1 MVAIGFNIIY
11 NSTGII
17 NFAQGEFVMLG
28 GLVMV
33 FLTLSL
39 KIPMLIGFFVAV
51 AIVTL
56 IGLLFERL
64 AIHPLKNPSVLV
76 LIIITIGASIV
87 FKGAAMLIWGKDTYA
102 LPHFSGET
110 PIEIAGA
117 TLQPQTLWILG
128 IICLAVLLLTL
139 FFNLTI
145 IGKAMRACAY
155 NRRAA
160 SLMGINVKQMVLLS
174 FGLSAALGA
183 IAGIIVTP
191 IAFMD
196 YDRGSLLALKGFG
209 VAVLGGLGNNVGAVV
224 AGFIIGILEAMSAGF
239 ISSHYKDAVAL
250 VVLLTLLFVKPT
262 GLFGSTEA
270 GKLKEF

>member
-1 MVAIGFNIIY
+1 MIV
-11 NSTGII
+11 
-17 NFAQGEFVMLG
+17 
-28 GLVMV
+28 
-33 FLTLSL
+33 
-39 KIPMLIGFFVAV
+39 GFFITVA
-51 AIVTL
+51 AVTL
-56 IGLLFERL
+56 LGALLERT
-64 AIHPLKNPSVLV
+64 AVHPLKSPSVLV

-110 PIEIAGA
+110 PIHVGGA
-117 TLQPQTLWILG
+117 TFLPQMLWILG
-128 IICLAVLLLTL
+128 IISVTVLLLTL
-139 FFNLTI
+139 FFNFTI
-145 IGKAMRACAY
+145 VGKAMRACAY

-160 SLMGINVKQMVLLS
+160 SLMGINVKHMVLLS

-191 IAFMD
+191 IALMD

-209 VAVLGGLGNNVGAVV
+209 TAVLGGLGNNVGAVV
-224 AGFIIGILEAMSAGF
+224 AGLIIGLLETFSAGF

-250 VVLLTLLFVKPT
+250 LVLLIVLFVKPT
-262 GLFGSTEA
+262 GLLGSTEA